1 MVRGAGEIHSVEH
14 VHRERGRD
22 WPGGVKAAGNS
33 APQSIVIVSI
43 G

>member
-1 MVRGAGEIHSVEH
+1 MVRGVSEIHSVVH

-22 WPGGVKAAGNS
+22 WPRGGKAAGNS